1 MTWIFPRSRRRPGF
15 TLVEL
20 LVVIAI
26 IGILAGLLLPAIQ
39 QAREAARRM
48 SCSSNM
54 RQMGLAVM
62 NYESAYRMVPSSGEG
77 LDPTGIFPTGET
89 KISAADKALGRQE
102 VALYPVSVF
111 VAILPFVEQTAAYN
125 RMNFAYAYND
135 LRAPGNQEATKHEI
149 PVYRCP
155 SSPHVGTNL
164 TDPNRYGRLDYFATA
179 YTDIDPDTQLRSRY
193 RQADG
198 ALALTP
204 SPLSSILD
212 GTSQTILFIEDTART
227 HASLGFKTASKRDE
241 IFPGETRPGNP
252 TLADLDGAAALGGK
266 RTVHRWADPDA
277 AGSGVSGPPTHTATF
292 TGSKAFINQNRVP
305 MGGPTGANPGFPKC
319 TWDTNNCGL
328 NDEPFSF
335 HIGGVHAVLADG
347 SVHYITQNVDGVVL
361 RNLVSRGEGVDAGF
375 DFN

>member
-1 MTWIFPRSRRRPGF
+1 MSWMFLRPSNKRGF

-62 NYESAYRMVPSSGEG
+62 NYESAYRVLPASGEG
-77 LDPTGIFPTGET
+77 LDSTGTFPTGEV
-89 KISAADKALGRQE
+89 KISAADKALGRKE
-102 VALYPVSVF
+102 VALGHVSVF
-111 VAILPFVEQTAAYN
+111 AAILPFVEQTALYN
-125 RMNFAYAYND
+125 QMNFAYAYND
-135 LRAPGNQEATKHEI
+135 LRAPGNQKGSKQEI

-155 SSPHVGTNL
+155 SSPHGGRIEP
-164 TDPNRYGRLDYFATA
+164 DPSGYGRVDYFATA
-179 YTDIDPDTQLRSRY
+179 YTDIDPDTQLRNRY
-193 RQADG
+193 KQADG

-204 SPLSSILD
+204 SILASVLD

-227 HASLGFKTASKRDE
+227 HATKGFKTASKRDE

-252 TLADLDGAAALGGK
+252 TLADLDGANLLGGK

-277 AGSGVSGPPTHTATF
+277 AGSGVSGPPTHTATY

-305 MGGPTGANPGFPKC
+305 MGGPNGTNPGVPKC

-335 HIGGVHAVLADG
+335 HIGGVHAVMADG
-347 SVHYITQNVDGVVL
+347 SVHYITQSTDGAVL
-361 RNLVSRGEGVDAGF
+361 RNLVSRGEGTDSGYE
-375 DFN
+375 FN

>member
-1 MTWIFPRSRRRPGF
+1 MVRSSRRLEIRRAF

-54 RQMGLAVM
+54 RQLGLAVM
-62 NYESAYRMVPSSGEG
+62 NYESAYRVLPSSGEG
-77 LDPTGIFPTGET
+77 LDPEGRFPTGEA
-89 KISAADKALGRQE
+89 KISAAEKALGRHE
-102 VALYPVSVF
+102 VALYDVSVF
-111 VAILPFVEQTAAYN
+111 VSILPYVEQMALYN
-125 RMNFAYAYND
+125 KYNFSYAYND
-135 LRAPGNQEATKHEI
+135 RRAPTNQEATKQEV

-155 SSPHVGTNL
+155 SSPHGGRIE
-164 TDPNRYGRLDYFATA
+164 TDPDRYGRLDYFATA
-179 YTDIDPDTQLRSRY
+179 YTDIDPDTQLRNRY

-198 ALALTP
+198 ALSLLP

-212 GTSQTILFIEDTART
+212 GTSQTILIIEDTART
-227 HASLGFKTASKRDE
+227 HATRAWKTSSKRDE
-241 IFPGETRPGNP
+241 IFPGERRPGNP
-252 TLADLDGAAALGGK
+252 TLADLDGAATLGGK

-277 AGSGVSGPPTHTATF
+277 AGSGVSGAPTYTQTYV
-292 TGSKAFINQNRVP
+292 GPKAFVNQNRVP
-305 MGGPTGANPGFPKC
+305 MGGPDGTIPGVPKC

-347 SVHYITQNVDGVVL
+347 SVHFITQSVDGTTL
-361 RNLVSRGEGVDAGF
+361 RNLVSRGEGINASIEF
-375 DFN
+375 

>member
-1 MTWIFPRSRRRPGF
+1 MSRKFSHSKNRAGF

-54 RQMGLAVM
+54 RQLGLAVM
-62 NYESAYRMVPSSGEG
+62 NYESAYRVMPSSGEG
-77 LDPTGIFPTGET
+77 LDPLGIYPTGEA
-89 KISAADKALGRQE
+89 KISASDKALGRKE

-111 VAILPFVEQTAAYN
+111 VTILPYVEQANAYN
-125 RMNFAYAYND
+125 LINFSYAYND
-135 LRAPGNQEATKHEI
+135 LRAPSNQKATQNEI

-155 SSPHVGTNL
+155 SSPNGNSVK
-164 TDPNRYGRLDYFATA
+164 DPNKYGHLDYFATC
-179 YTDIDPDTQLRSRY
+179 YTDIDPDTQIRNRY

-198 ALALTP
+198 ALALIP
-204 SPLSSILD
+204 SPMASLTD
-212 GTSQTILFIEDTART
+212 GTSNTILFIEDTGRT
-227 HASLGFKTASKRDE
+227 HATVSFKTASKRDE
-241 IFPGETRPGNP
+241 VFPGEKRPGMP
-252 TLADLDGAAALGGK
+252 TLADLDGSTLLGGK

-277 AGSGVSGPPTHTATF
+277 AGSGVSGPPTLTATY
-292 TGSKAFINQNRVP
+292 TGPKAYINQNYIP
-305 MGGPTGANPGFPKC
+305 KGGPDGTTGVPKC

-335 HIGGVHAVLADG
+335 HVGGVQGAFADG
-347 SVHYITQNVDGVVL
+347 SVHFISQSVEGSVL
-361 RNLVSRGEGVDAGF
+361 RYMVSRDEGVDSGY
-375 DFN
+375 DLN